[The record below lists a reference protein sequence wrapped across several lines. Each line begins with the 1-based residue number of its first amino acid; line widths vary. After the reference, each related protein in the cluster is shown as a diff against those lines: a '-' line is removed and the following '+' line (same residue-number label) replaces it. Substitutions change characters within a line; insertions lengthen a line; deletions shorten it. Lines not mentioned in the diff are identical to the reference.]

1 VTPADELDL
10 TRAEL
15 ARIDRALVQLMGERV
30 RTARRT
36 AALKRAAGLPTLD
49 PGQEAA
55 VVRRAGAWARE
66 AALDSEAIREVFWR
80 LVGLARRAQQE
91 PEP

>member
-1 VTPADELDL
+1 MKSAEELDL

-15 ARIDRALVQLMGERV
+15 ARIDRALVDLIAERV

-55 VVRRAGAWARE
+55 VVRRAAAWARE
-66 AALDSEAIREVFWR
+66 AALDAEAIRDVFWH
-80 LVGLARRAQQE
+80 LVGLARRAQHE
-91 PEP
+91 AER